1 MSNQGDCMKTKAKPV
16 KRSLKVIH
24 RNTMLFRILSKLP
37 LAISPF
43 RLIAVRVGSDY
54 LNYYSIVWRF

>member
-1 MSNQGDCMKTKAKPV
+1 MKPKARPV
-16 KRSLKVIH
+16 KRIIKTIH

-54 LNYYSIVWRF
+54 TNHYAVIWRF

>member
-1 MSNQGDCMKTKAKPV
+1 MKPKARPV
-16 KRSLKVIH
+16 KRIIKTIH